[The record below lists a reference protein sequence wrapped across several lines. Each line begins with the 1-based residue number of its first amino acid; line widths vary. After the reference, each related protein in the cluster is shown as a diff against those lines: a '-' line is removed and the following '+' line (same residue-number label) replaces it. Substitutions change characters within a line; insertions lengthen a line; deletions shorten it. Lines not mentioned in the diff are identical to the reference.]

1 MAKRALKSATKRGD
15 TREKILRAAFKAFH
29 EKGYNG
35 TSIQDI
41 IEAAKVP
48 KASSYNHFKSK
59 QQLAI
64 EVLDLY
70 MRTVQDCMQGPAE
83 SSSIGLLRVYFERS
97 ILQHKEWGFETGCMI
112 GNFAAEISNSDEAL
126 RAFVI
131 RAFDTWTKAIEDVLS
146 KAWDKGEISASQN
159 PKELASYILNSYH
172 GAVLRGKL
180 TRDHTPYDQFLTHT
194 FDYLLKHT
202 NSLSNTRANSRKRR

>member
-1 MAKRALKSATKRGD
+1 MAKRAPKSATKKGD
-15 TREKILRAAFKAFH
+15 TRERILRAAFKAFH
-29 EKGYNG
+29 ENGYNG

-41 IEAAKVP
+41 IEAAEVP

-64 EVLDLY
+64 EVLELY
-70 MRTVQDCMQGPAE
+70 MRTVQDCMQGPPE
-83 SSSIGLLRVYFERS
+83 SSSIGLLRIYFERS

-112 GNFAAEISNSDEAL
+112 GNFAAEISNSEVVL
-126 RAFVI
+126 RAFVV
-131 RAFDTWTKAIEDVLS
+131 RAFDAWTKAIEDVLS
-146 KAWDKGEISASQN
+146 KAWDKGEIPATQK

-194 FDYLLKHT
+194 FSYVLKQTEAPSSHR
-202 NSLSNTRANSRKRR
+202 SDSKKKR

>member
-1 MAKRALKSATKRGD
+1 MAKRALKSATKKGD

-48 KASSYNHFKSK
+48 KASAYNHFKSK

-70 MRTVQDCMQGPAE
+70 MRTVEDCMQGPAE
-83 SSSIGLLRVYFERS
+83 SSSIELLRMYFERS
-97 ILQHKEWGFETGCMI
+97 IDQHKEWGFETGCMI
-112 GNFAAEISNSDEAL
+112 GNFAAEISNSEEVL
-126 RAFVI
+126 RAFVV
-131 RAFDTWTKAIEDVLS
+131 RAFDAWTKAIEDVLG
-146 KAWDKGEISASQN
+146 KAWDKGEIPATQN

-180 TRDHTPYDQFLTHT
+180 TRDRIPYDQFLTHT
-194 FDYLLKHT
+194 FDYLLKQT
-202 NSLSNTRANSRKRR
+202 EVPSNHRSDSKKRR

>member
-1 MAKRALKSATKRGD
+1 MAKRALTSATKKSD
-15 TREKILRAAFKAFH
+15 TREKILQAAFKAFH

-70 MRTVQDCMQGPAE
+70 VKIVQESMQGPEEASPIE
-83 SSSIGLLRVYFERS
+83 LLRIYFEQS
-97 ILQHKEWGFETGCMI
+97 IHQHKEWGFETGCMI
-112 GNFAAEISNSDEAL
+112 GNFAAEISNSEKVL
-126 RAFVI
+126 RAFVV
-131 RAFDTWTKAIEDVLS
+131 RAFDSWAKAIEDVLA
-146 KAWDKGEISASQN
+146 KAQDKGELPATQS

-180 TRDHTPYDQFLTHT
+180 TRDRIPYDQFLTNT
-194 FDYLLKHT
+194 FDYLLKPAEVSH
-202 NSLSNTRANSRKRR
+202 NPRAKLKKKR